1 MQIDRILSPIN
12 YVADTY
18 GALIPEGTPSEFQ
31 RILELKY
38 PLNYLRKWALESTK
52 GRQKTRIMGKL
63 NHATCLDTLGAL
75 PLATEPPNDGLMNKP
90 PVKRTESFITKT
102 MK

>member
-1 MQIDRILSPIN
+1 AAGYAKFVSREMSKAESLLKVN
-12 YVADTY
+12 TY

-90 PVKRTESFITKT
+90 PVK
-102 MK
+102 